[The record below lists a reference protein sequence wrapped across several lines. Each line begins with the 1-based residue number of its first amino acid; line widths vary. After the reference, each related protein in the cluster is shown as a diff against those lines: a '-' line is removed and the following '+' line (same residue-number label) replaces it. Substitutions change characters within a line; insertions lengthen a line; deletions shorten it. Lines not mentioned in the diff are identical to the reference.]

1 MTDEPIT
8 RVYGHGG
15 ITLTHYPSS
24 GRVAVVQTGTN
35 AVMDTYELYRFME
48 DAGLLNEIR
57 AEAWDEGRQAEEL
70 GWTHA
75 WDGHPVEPDEFC
87 DECKVENPY
96 RKG

>member
-1 MTDEPIT
+1 MTKYDVNYET
-8 RVYGHGG
+8 DLRRKY
-15 ITLTHYPSS
+15 LTP
-24 GRVAVVQTGTN
+24 RAREKF
-35 AVMDTYELYRFME
+35 DRW
-48 DAGLLNEIR
+48 LNEIR

-75 WDGHPVEPDEFC
+75 WDGHPAEPDEFC